1 MLILIENLVHVAFS
15 GGPKG
20 EEATCQCRGL
30 KTQRSIT
37 GSGTFPGG
45 EHNNPLMFLPGF
57 LLEFQG
63 QRNLVGHRVRHDGSN
78 SAHMHAHSSIYIP
91 KYKLI
96 NIKVNSRR
104 NMHLQGIWVEDK

>member
-1 MLILIENLVHVAFS
+1 MLILIENLVHMAFS

-20 EEATCQCRGL
+20 EEATCQFRGL

-63 QRNLVGHRVRHDGSN
+63 QRNLVGHSPK
-78 SAHMHAHSSIYIP
+78 AHKRLDMSEVTQHAC
-91 KYKLI
+91 
-96 NIKVNSRR
+96 
-104 NMHLQGIWVEDK
+104 